1 MAKERTSVRMQAQIK
16 IMSKQGHSIRRIARV
31 LKLSRRTVRKYLEP
45 APQPPP
51 ESALSG
57 AAQAD
62 RWEEEID
69 WDYVRQEV
77 YGKGT
82 TVKQIGKEVAPE
94 IGYVK
99 FWRLFQDRAGLK
111 ASPEQVT
118 IRLHH
123 KPGEKTQVDFSDG
136 VFITDPV
143 SGKKTLTQFFLGV
156 LPFSSYTFG
165 EFVLDQKLSTFI
177 GVQSRMFGFFGGVT
191 PYLVVDNLK
200 SGVLKADLYDPD
212 VNPTYCDFANHMGF
226 AVLPAR
232 PYKPRDKGSG
242 ESHIGVVQRGFFQE
256 VRNRVFYSLEEL
268 NEALRN
274 YLERLNRQVMKD
286 YGVSRAERFEEEKK
300 HLKALAPSPFEL
312 SEWRGAK
319 VHPDCHVQ
327 VEKNFYSVPFVYVGQ
342 KVRVR
347 LSEKMVEVFSEHS
360 QPLTAHLRLRG
371 IGQFSTYDFHY
382 PEAKLAVA
390 RFEVRHAQQQA
401 KTLGPHVA
409 ELVDEL
415 CSGQH
420 PLRHLRRVQ
429 GILRLAKRYPITAE
443 ALDHACQRALT
454 FNKKRLAYIKDC
466 ALYFVSHGQRPT
478 LLAPQRKPDTVHLH
492 QSALNLGADP
502 EPLLPSVEEE
512 IL

>member
-16 IMSKQGHSIRRIARV
+16 LMSEQGHSIRSIARV
-31 LKLSRRTVRKYLEP
+31 LRLSRRTVRKYLEP
-45 APQPPP
+45 VPQLRT
-51 ESALSG
+51 ESG
-57 AAQAD
+57 G
-62 RWEEEID
+62 WEEKVD

-82 TVKQIGKEVAPE
+82 TVKQIGREVAPE
-94 IGYVK
+94 IAYVK
-99 FWRLFQDRAGLK
+99 FWRVFRENAARQ

-123 KPGEKTQVDFSDG
+123 KPAEKTQIDFCDG
-136 VFITDPV
+136 LWITDRAT
-143 SGKKTLTQFFLGV
+143 GNKKPTQFFLGV

-177 GVQSRMFGFFGGVT
+177 GVQERMFAYFGGVT
-191 PYLVVDNLK
+191 PYVVVDNLK
-200 SGVLKADLYDPD
+200 SGVHKPDLYDPD

-232 PYKPRDKGSG
+232 PYKARDKGAG
-242 ESHIGVVQRGFFQE
+242 ESNIGVVQRGFFQQ
-256 VRNRVFYSLEEL
+256 VRNRIFYSLQDL
-268 NEALRN
+268 NQALRE
-274 YLERLNRQVMKD
+274 YLERLNREAMKD
-286 YGVSRAERFEEEKK
+286 YGVSRAQRFEEEKT
-300 HLKALAPSPFEL
+300 HLKPLPPSRFEL
-312 SEWRGAK
+312 SEWRAAK
-319 VHPDCHVQ
+319 VHPDCHIQ

-347 LSEKMVEVFSEHS
+347 LTDKMVEIFSEDS
-360 QPLTAHLRLRG
+360 LSLAAHLRLRG

-382 PEAKLAVA
+382 PQAKLAVA
-390 RFEVRHAQQQA
+390 RFEVRHAQEQA
-401 KTLGPHVA
+401 KTLGPHV
-409 ELVDEL
+409 EKLVGDL
-415 CSGQH
+415 CSDQH

-429 GILRLAKRYPITAE
+429 GILRLSKRYPITAE

-478 LLAPQRKPDTVHLH
+478 LVAPHRKPDTVHLH
-492 QSALNLGADP
+492 QYAANSGADP
-502 EPLLPSVEEE
+502 QPLLPSVEEE